1 MALPPP
7 PHFDLSVWADSS
19 PLIIGIAGGSG
30 SGKTTISQALTEAI
44 SGVTLIRHDD
54 YYRDRPE
61 LSFEQ
66 RSRLNYDHPDSLES
80 DLLAEHLA
88 SLRAGQPIRRP
99 VYDFTDHLRSDEVV
113 TVAPAPVVV
122 VEGILVLA
130 EAQLREF
137 MDLKVYVDTDA
148 DLRLARRLQRDITER
163 ERTPESV
170 LRQYLATVRPMH
182 LEFVERS
189 KRHRAHSGEVPPGRM
204 RELSRTPRGTALRDR
219 RARPAPGP
227 NRMMRPAS

>member
-7 PHFDLSVWADSS
+7 PHFDLGLWAESS

-30 SGKTTISQALTEAI
+30 SGKTTIAEALTEAI
-44 SGVTLIRHDD
+44 SGITLIRHDD
-54 YYRDRPE
+54 YYRHRPE
-61 LSFEQ
+61 LTFEQ
-66 RSRLNYDHPDSLES
+66 RTRLNYDHPDSLES
-80 DLLAEHLA
+80 ALLAQHLS

-99 VYDFTDHLRSDEVV
+99 VYDFTTHLRADEVV
-113 TVAPAPVVV
+113 DVAPAPVVV

-130 EAQLREF
+130 EPQLREF
-137 MDLKVYVDTDA
+137 MDLKVYVDTDP

-163 ERTPESV
+163 GRTPDAV

-189 KRHRAHSGEVPPGRM
+189 KRHADIIIPGGMKIGAVATIIELIKARFPPAG
-204 RELSRTPRGTALRDR
+204 
-219 RARPAPGP
+219 
-227 NRMMRPAS
+227 